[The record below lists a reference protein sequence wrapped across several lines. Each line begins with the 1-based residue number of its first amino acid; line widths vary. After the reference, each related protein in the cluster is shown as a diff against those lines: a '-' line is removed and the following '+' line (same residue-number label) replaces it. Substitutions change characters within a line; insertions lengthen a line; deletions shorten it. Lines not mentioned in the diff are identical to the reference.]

1 MTEISLVSMPLA
13 SVERPSM
20 ALGLLTAHLERAGH
34 AVDAHHAGLWYL
46 DYVGLEDYRL
56 MDRSRPDDALVDWVF
71 AGCVFPDAHE
81 REEPYL
87 ELFERRNPR
96 VAASL
101 RPGWKER
108 MTTHRRLAAGF
119 VDWAA
124 DRILAGN
131 PRIVGCTSTFQQ
143 HMASL
148 ALLKRI
154 RERAPE
160 VVTMMGGGN
169 CESIM
174 GRTTHQLFD
183 WVDYVCSGEADDLIG
198 DLMTGALRHGRDIP
212 DGELPHA
219 VFGPGHRT
227 AGYPSITA
235 GDGVPRASVQSMET
249 MPSPVF
255 DSYFRELEDSVLRD
269 YIRPGLPVETSRG
282 CWWGQVSHCTFCGLN
297 GGNMNFRS
305 KRPDDVVEE
314 FQQLSKRHGVYSIEA
329 VDNILDMNYLETV
342 LPRLAD
348 HTPPFNLF
356 FEIKSNLK
364 RHQVEGLAKAGVR
377 WVQPGVESLDSDV
390 LALMGKGA
398 KAWANIQLLRWCRQ
412 YGVRLSWNLI
422 SDFPGEDDRAY
433 ERMAERVPMLVHL
446 QPGNMVV
453 LRYDRFSPYFTR
465 AGEFGLDLQPSTM
478 YREVYDVDDAALND
492 LVYFFEL
499 KGRRRFPEPGQ
510 ELPPSLAER
519 DGARR
524 LWHAMNAWSERWL
537 GGRPPKLIL
546 RHQEPGA
553 EIEDTRTSE
562 EGTTHALDA
571 LETAV
576 LKACDTAPPV
586 TRFSAK
592 LAQSLRADENEVE
605 RAVERLIALQLILE
619 IDSRYL
625 SLHLE
630 DPIAPLL
637 HLYDFPGGSL
647 LGAPDRRVD
656 TAA

>member
-1 MTEISLVSMPLA
+1 
-13 SVERPSM
+13 
-20 ALGLLTAHLERAGH
+20 
-34 AVDAHHAGLWYL
+34 
-46 DYVGLEDYRL
+46 
-56 MDRSRPDDALVDWVF
+56 
-71 AGCVFPDAHE
+71 
-81 REEPYL
+81 
-87 ELFERRNPR
+87 
-96 VAASL
+96 
-101 RPGWKER
+101 
-108 MTTHRRLAAGF
+108 
-119 VDWAA
+119 
-124 DRILAGN
+124 
-131 PRIVGCTSTFQQ
+131 
-143 HMASL
+143 
-148 ALLKRI
+148 
-154 RERAPE
+154 
-160 VVTMMGGGN
+160 
-169 CESIM
+169 
-174 GRTTHQLFD
+174 
-183 WVDYVCSGEADDLIG
+183 
-198 DLMTGALRHGRDIP
+198 
-212 DGELPHA
+212 
-219 VFGPGHRT
+219 
-227 AGYPSITA
+227 
-235 GDGVPRASVQSMET
+235 
-249 MPSPVF
+249 
-255 DSYFRELEDSVLRD
+255 
-269 YIRPGLPVETSRG
+269 
-282 CWWGQVSHCTFCGLN
+282 
-297 GGNMNFRS
+297 
-305 KRPDDVVEE
+305 
-314 FQQLSKRHGVYSIEA
+314 
-329 VDNILDMNYLETV
+329 
-342 LPRLAD
+342 
-348 HTPPFNLF
+348 
-356 FEIKSNLK
+356 
-364 RHQVEGLAKAGVR
+364 
-377 WVQPGVESLDSDV
+377 
-390 LALMGKGA
+390 
-398 KAWANIQLLRWCRQ
+398 LLRWCRQ

-510 ELPPSLAER
+510 ALPPSLAER

-546 RHQEPGA
+546 RHQESGA